1 LMRQTSR
8 MLADIRA
15 NSLVENFADQWL
27 YLRNLQAVAPDARLF
42 PDVDQNLKD
51 AFRRETELLL
61 LDMLREDRSV
71 LSLLQ
76 TSTTWLNE
84 RLARHYGIPHV
95 AGSHFRRVVLDPS
108 WRRGGLLRQ
117 GSVLMATSYA
127 TRTSPVI
134 RGKWVLENLLG
145 APTPPPPPGVSDL
158 EDSSVAAGLSVR
170 ERLAAHRRNSACA
183 ICHDRLDP
191 VGLALEQFD
200 AVGRW
205 RDQEFE
211 KPVLADGGL
220 AGVGPF
226 VGVDG
231 LEKAILARPELFVRT
246 LTEKLLTYGLG
257 RGLEPEDGAAVRQ
270 IIRQSAADDYR
281 FSALV
286 RAIVRSV
293 PFGRKE

>member
-1 LMRQTSR
+1 
-8 MLADIRA
+8 
-15 NSLVENFADQWL
+15 
-27 YLRNLQAVAPDARLF
+27 
-42 PDVDQNLKD
+42 VDQNLKD
-51 AFRRETELLL
+51 AFRRETELLF

-95 AGSHFRRVVLDPS
+95 AGSHFRRVELDPS
-108 WRRGGLLRQ
+108 WQRGGLLRQ
-117 GSVLMATSYA
+117 GSMLIATSYA

-134 RGKWVLENLLG
+134 RGKWV
-145 APTPPPPPGVSDL
+145 PTPPPPPGVSDL
-158 EDSSVAAGLSVR
+158 ADNTVAAGLTVR
-170 ERLAAHRRNSACA
+170 DRLAAHRQNSACA
-183 ICHDRLDP
+183 ICHDRLDS

-205 RDQEFE
+205 RDHEFE
-211 KPVLADGGL
+211 QPVLAAGGL

-226 VGVDG
+226 TGVDG
-231 LEKAILARPELFVRT
+231 LEKALLARPELFVRT
-246 LTEKLLTYGLG
+246 LTEKLLIYGLG

-270 IIRQSAADDYR
+270 IVRQSATEDYR

-293 PFGRKE
+293 PFRQKE